1 MKNHH
6 CSPTRE
12 KKDRKGR
19 AAMASIEKR
28 TGNRGTSYRI
38 TVTVGR
44 DASGAL
50 EAFQDL
56 YPA

>member
-1 MKNHH
+1 
-6 CSPTRE
+6 
-12 KKDRKGR
+12 
-19 AAMASIEKR
+19 MASIEKR

-44 DASGAL
+44 DAFGAL